1 MSTATAQATPPPYS
15 ELIGQLGSVCESRGL
30 ATLATRLHDLQAWIA
45 DDMRGF
51 EDSLALVPRGASVVH
66 ESAHHLLDLG
76 GKHLRPM
83 CVALAAKLGDGFGEA
98 ARNLAVAV
106 ELIHNA
112 TLLHDDVI
120 DLGDMRRG
128 APTART
134 VYGNAASIFA
144 GDWLLIEAL
153 RRVQQARV
161 PGLLDR
167 TLDTIDEMIQAEA
180 LQLENRGRVN
190 GVRDDYFRVV
200 EGKTAALFRWGMYA
214 GAGAGGL
221 DEARRDDLARF
232 GTKLGIAFQLVDDVL
247 DFTGNAA
254 VTGKALFT
262 DLREGKM
269 TYPMLLALERR
280 PSVKAPIEAILAL
293 GPDEAVPEL
302 LSSEVLQV
310 LIDTKGVGDCTELAR
325 QYAREAIECLASL
338 PAGSGRDA
346 LVTVAEATVYR
357 EK

>member
-1 MSTATAQATPPPYS
+1 MSTATATAAVPPYS
-15 ELIGQLGSVCESRGL
+15 ELLGQLGSVCEDRGL
-30 ATLATRLHDLQAWIA
+30 PGLAGRLHDLQSWISS
-45 DDMRGF
+45 DMAGF
-51 EDSLALVPRGASVVH
+51 EEVLATVPRGASVVH
-66 ESAHHLLDLG
+66 RSAHHLLDLG

-83 CVALAAKLGDGFGEA
+83 CVALAAKLGSGFGPG
-98 ARNLAVAV
+98 ARQLAVAV

-120 DLGDMRRG
+120 DLGDTRRG

-153 RRVQQARV
+153 KRVQAAKQ

-167 TLDTIDEMIQAEA
+167 TLATIEEMIQAEA

-190 GVRDDYFRVV
+190 GVREDYFRVV

-214 GAGAGGL
+214 GAAAGGL
-221 DEARRDDLARF
+221 DETVRESLASF
-232 GTKLGIAFQLVDDVL
+232 GMKLGMAFQLVDDVL
-247 DFTGNAA
+247 DFTGNSQ
-254 VTGKALFT
+254 VTGKALFA

-269 TYPMLLALERR
+269 TYPLLLALERQPGVR
-280 PSVKAPIEAILAL
+280 KAIESIVALAPDQPI
-293 GPDEAVPEL
+293 PDL
-302 LSSEVLQV
+302 LTSEVLQV
-310 LIDTKGVGDCTELAR
+310 LDSTNGVRDCMALAKDS
-325 QYAREAIECLASL
+325 AREAIECLASV
-338 PAGSGRDA
+338 PEGSGRDA